1 MNSSNPL
8 PRVLVAAELTIER
21 KDGFSDDLAIKDRK
35 GAHLGFA
42 SEAGNKVALVLSDLS
57 SGLFF
62 PTRPI
67 EVRDQDGRPVLWI
80 ERSGVLRRTAVTVRL
95 PDRSLLGRL
104 VGQTWATT
112 LRNKGFWVEVDGQR
126 VGEVLADK
134 HEYRIVDCAGVDI
147 AYIETTRAKPEHGP
161 SSTCTTLRARPG
173 LSAPLASLA
182 FSAAVLRHRA

>member
-1 MNSSNPL
+1 MNNSNPL

-21 KDGFSDDLAIKDRK
+21 EHGFSDDLAIKDRK
-35 GAHLGFA
+35 GANLGSA

-67 EVRDQDGRPVLWI
+67 EVQDQDGRPVLWI
-80 ERSGVLRRTAVTVRL
+80 ERRGVLRRTAVTVRR

-134 HEYRIVDCAGVDI
+134 HEYRIVDCAGADI
-147 AYIETTRAKPEHGP
+147 AYIETTRAKPNGP
-161 SSTCTTLRARPG
+161 GSFRTTLRARPG

-182 FSAAVLRHRA
+182 LSAAVLRHRA